1 MFYHDDKQQ
10 SFVETSLKNRGK
22 HRSSVADKHLVSNE
36 ATAAAAAVEVEGG
49 ANFNIMATSSKFT
62 VFGITVSSIIIVI
75 ISCFLFNTNASET
88 TASSLRLVVAVFRHG
103 ERTPASTYPNDPHIN
118 NEFFPMGWGAL
129 TNEGKKNQYEIGK
142 LLRTRYKSFLSD
154 IYSPKHVV
162 AQSTDVDRTKMSM
175 QLVLAALFPPTE
187 AQKWNNDL
195 NWQPIPFKY
204 EPLDQDKLLLV
215 NIPCPRYYEALQEVV
230 EREEVKTLIKQNEQI
245 YELLTNKSGMEV
257 KTFNDL
263 LSMQG
268 TLKAETDLN
277 LKLPNWTEKVFPE
290 PLNQLA
296 GKAFTLNA
304 YTPELRRIKGGPLLK
319 DILTHMIDKI
329 KKPTHKKEQLYLYAG
344 HDSTIAHLL
353 NALGVWE
360 QHAPEYNALILL
372 ELHELK
378 RDDPH
383 VIKVFFRKSKVHR
396 LEELTPFGCE
406 KICTLNEILRLK
418 KDVLPDDL
426 MKDCMPKDPKYVPP
440 KAPEI

>member
-319 DILTHMIDKI
+319 TILGHLTDRS
-329 KKPTHKKEQLYLYAG
+329 KKLTAKGNQLYLYAA
-344 HDSTIAHLL
+344 HDLTIAHLL
-353 NALGVWE
+353 NALGVWKE
-360 QHAPEYNALILL
+360 HVPDYNSLILM
-372 ELHELK
+372 ELHQLNRNESYGVKIFYRKSEDHELDELK
-378 RDDPH
+378 
-383 VIKVFFRKSKVHR
+383 
-396 LEELTPFGCE
+396 PFGCGGV
-406 KICTLNEILRLK
+406 CSLQEIQRLT
-418 KDVLPDDL
+418 KDVIPTDL
-426 MKDCMPKDPKYVPP
+426 IEHCKPRDPKFVST
-440 KAPEI
+440 